1 MAIRANQLT
10 NFKGEPY
17 ATTPQVEAKI
27 TELSSSVAAEIKKV
41 DDKVQEIKTEV
52 TDGLLDE
59 ETGNLN
65 AKYNPIKVL
74 STENKTGLPA
84 VELGE
89 GEEKVEYFPDND
101 YSKIQFIGDCKVTY
115 RNDGQIV
122 IRIGE
127 NLNSSN
133 FNTDPVD
140 GQTTGVAGDIT
151 APEGTS
157 GTLSD
162 GSNVNA
168 ITSGNYVVTTVTDDA
183 LIHFENNE
191 NTYFLMNVSDN
202 NTAKT
207 YYFGPITGNGTYDA
221 KLTDAEGETVSGV
234 SLTVSN
240 FGEETKS
247 NEGAT
252 GYCGS
257 IKFTIAAS
265 AIADGDASKISVTSV
280 THKNGEEGDFAYT
293 CAANNRYFY
302 TDTTTKPTITA
313 DSAKVT
319 ITKSSTKIVSGI
331 KYVTAGTAKYD
342 VSFSDIANPVCI
354 PSNVIFDNSG
364 WAEDKTVSAAYNATS
379 ATATGNLIKG
389 SHSKDTATNKV
400 SVTVKNINGNAT
412 ASIDLAESLLV
423 DTTTA
428 SDTATVANFNIETTE
443 NYQRLNDDLT
453 TFDNTKAIGATD
465 LMLKDGYLVYP
476 SGNWSE
482 YNADLAATG
491 LKAVD
496 GTAATANP
504 NYSNS
509 EGTRYWYRK
518 FYEAGDKNGA
528 TLSFTTAA
536 NFSETS
542 FGTAMIVEI
551 GVLNSDGTVKK
562 WFDASKKSTE
572 SSIGIRTDSN
582 AGNDKTPTLVVNWG
596 AEGAASYGVIIKLGL
611 PEASAVKVDTLSVTF
626 A

>member
-17 ATTPQVEAKI
+17 ATVPWVDAK
-27 TELSSSVAAEIKKV
+27 IKKV
-41 DDKVQEIKTEV
+41 SDSVDQIKTEV
-52 TDGLLDE
+52 IDGLIDE
-59 ETGNLN
+59 STGNLN
-65 AKYNPIKVL
+65 AKLNPIKVL
-74 STENKTGLPA
+74 STDNKEGLDPIA
-84 VELGE
+84 LEEGGE
-89 GEEKVEYFPDND
+89 KTYYPDND

-133 FNTDPVD
+133 FNTNPVD
-140 GQTTGVAGDIT
+140 GQTTGVDGTIT
-151 APEGTS
+151 VPNGTK

-162 GSNVNA
+162 GSSVTA
-168 ITSGNYVVTTVTDDA
+168 LKTGDYVVTTATNNA
-183 LIHFENNE
+183 LIHFENNN
-191 NTYFLMNVSDN
+191 NTYFLMDVSDN
-202 NTAKT
+202 GVAKT
-207 YYFGPITGNGTYDA
+207 YYFGPITGDGDYEA
-221 KLTDAEGETVSGV
+221 KLTDADGDTVSGV

-240 FGEETKS
+240 FGEETKTA
-247 NEGAT
+247 EGAT

-265 AIADGDASKISVTSV
+265 AIADGDASKISITSV
-280 THKNGEEGDFAYT
+280 THKNGGEGDFAYT
-293 CAANNRYFY
+293 CADNNRYFY
-302 TDTTTKPTITA
+302 TDTTTVPTITA

-319 ITKSSTKIVSGI
+319 IAKSSNKTVSGI
-331 KYVTAGTAKYD
+331 KYITAGTATYD
-342 VSFSDIANPVCI
+342 VSFSNIASPVCV

-389 SHSKDTATNKV
+389 SFSKDTATNKV
-400 SVTVKNINGNAT
+400 TVTVKNINDAVT
-412 ASIDLAESLLV
+412 ADIDLAESLLI
-423 DTTTA
+423 DTKTEA
-428 SDTATVANFNIETTE
+428 DTATVANFNIETTA
-443 NYQRLNDDLT
+443 NYQRLNADLT
-453 TFDNTKAIGATD
+453 NFDNTKAIGDAD

-482 YNADLAATG
+482 YNVDLAATG
-491 LKAVD
+491 LKAAD
-496 GTAATANP
+496 GTAATTNP
-504 NYSNS
+504 DYSGSKN
-509 EGTRYWYRK
+509 TRYWYRK

-528 TLSFTTAA
+528 TLSFTTAD

-596 AEGAASYGVIIKLGL
+596 ADGAASYGVIIKLGL
-611 PEASAVKVDTLSVTF
+611 PEASTVKVDTLSVTF